1 MNAITYQM
9 AKRFVKLPH
18 FGLVNVVAGRLLAPE
33 LLQDEVNPDR
43 LGQELSRLLEPETA
57 AKMRASFLEVRS
69 HLGQPGAGHRVAE
82 HLLSK
87 MT

>member
-1 MNAITYQM
+1 
-9 AKRFVKLPH
+9 
-18 FGLVNVVAGRLLAPE
+18 VNVVAGRLLAPE

-57 AKMRASFLEVRS
+57 ARMRESFLEVRA
-69 HLGQPGAGHRVAE
+69 HLGEPGAAQRVAE